1 MFGEELE
8 KKRKLLNDLI
18 QKDANYEEIL
28 KVSVELDTLI
38 EEYYGINIKK
48 EKKN

>member
-1 MFGEELE
+1 MFSEELE
-8 KKRKLLNDLI
+8 KKRNLLNALI
-18 QKDANYEEIL
+18 QKNANYEEIL

-48 EKKN
+48 RKEN

>member
-18 QKDANYEEIL
+18 QKNANYEEIL
-28 KVSVELDTLI
+28 KVSLELDTLI
-38 EEYYGINIKK
+38 ERYYGISTKREN
-48 EKKN
+48 NN